1 MASFAKLCVWPV
13 GYFRAYS
20 SWLLKNRREVAAR
33 INVLTAEIDRIGFIT
48 VEYGKEEGDDGS
60 VFRNEQ
66 RMGIRVTEGSS
77 LGLLLRAYIA
87 SGGDP
92 LNISPFMY
100 PNTSQVSSISGVD
113 EPVVKEKYPH
123 GGVVAPIS
131 SSPLGSEATE
141 TTSGFE
147 PDPGGNIRM
156 ESYYPARQGGK
167 IDPGSYDHDAVVRT
181 MHHIRS
187 WANQD
192 IKERVQ
198 DIEWR
203 IIKLCDLREQLIKE
217 RDEVLVAAF
226 GGAVSGVGPLDEEQF
241 DPGLRMQYLI
251 QDMYELLYEIDETGG
266 AVYRAK
272 DDVQYLQFTFP
283 DTAAEAVRD
292 PLGC

>member
-1 MASFAKLCVWPV
+1 MASFGKLCVWPV

-20 SWLLKNRREVAAR
+20 SWLLRNRREIVSR
-33 INVLTAEIDRIGFIT
+33 INVLTAEIERIGFIT
-48 VEYGKEEGDDGS
+48 VDYAKEEMDDGS
-60 VFRNEQ
+60 VYRTEQ
-66 RMGIRVTEGSS
+66 RLGIRVTEGSS
-77 LGLLLRAYIA
+77 LGLLLRAYVA
-87 SGGDP
+87 GGGDP

-100 PNTSQVSSISGVD
+100 PNTSDI
-113 EPVVKEKYPH
+113 EVKGTSDPIITETYPH

-131 SSPLGSEATE
+131 ASPIGSEASE
-141 TTSGFE
+141 TKTGFE

-167 IDPGSYDHDAVVRT
+167 IDPGSYDHDAIVRT
-181 MHHIRS
+181 MHLIRG

-192 IKERVQ
+192 IKERLQ

-203 IIKLCDLREQLIKE
+203 IVKLCDLREQLLKE

-226 GGAVSGVGPLDEEQF
+226 GGTMTGLGTFDDTQF
-241 DPGLRMQYLI
+241 DPALRVQALV
-251 QDMYELLYEIDETGG
+251 QDMYELIYDITDSGD
-266 AVYRAK
+266 ASFRAREE
-272 DDVQYLQFTFP
+272 VQYLQFTFP